1 MRNYFTDSE
10 LRCKCCGL
18 NVIDEDFLDR
28 LNRARELAGFPVNVN
43 SGCRC
48 EKHNRAV
55 GSTSLNHVSGKAADI
70 KCHDSCERF
79 HMVGAMITAGM
90 LGIGIGK
97 DFVHCD
103 TNRTTP
109 CIWTY

>member
-10 LRCKCCGL
+10 LKCKCCGKF
-18 NVIDEDFLDR
+18 IFDQDFLDR
-28 LNRARELAGFPVNVN
+28 LNHAREIAGFPFNVN
-43 SGCRC
+43 SGYRC

-55 GSTSLNHVSGKAADI
+55 GSTSLNHVDGKAADI
-70 KCHDSCERF
+70 KCADSWDRYR
-79 HMVGAMITAGM
+79 MVAAMIQAGIP
-90 LGIGIGK
+90 GIGIGK
-97 DFVHCD
+97 TFVHGD

>member
-10 LRCKCCGL
+10 LKCKCCGL
-18 NVIDEDFLDR
+18 NIIDEDFLDR
-28 LNRARELAGFPVNVN
+28 LNRARELAGFPFNVN

-48 EKHNRAV
+48 AKHNRAV

-70 KCHDSCERF
+70 KCVDAHERW
-79 HMVGAMITAGM
+79 HMVDAMLRMGM

-97 DFVHCD
+97 DFIHCD